1 MLLQI
6 SSGNGPEECSVAV
19 EKLAAELQEEF
30 KDLEMVAHY
39 GNPKFRGFR
48 SVLLASDLEHP
59 ELAGTVQWIWQS
71 TIRPGHK
78 RKNWF
83 VDVSIIPEVEE
94 VGDFDE
100 SSCRFETFRSGGKG
114 GQNVNKVETG
124 IRIIHIP
131 TGIKVECTEE
141 RSQYMNKRKG
151 LCRLQTILLAQQKA
165 NQDKQ
170 NNEAWSAH
178 NGIERGN
185 PIRVYEGE
193 RFKRVK

>member
-6 SSGNGPEECSVAV
+6 SSGNGPEECSVGV
-19 EKLAAELQEEF
+19 EKLAEVLQKEF
-30 KDLEMVAHY
+30 NDLKIVAHY
-39 GNPKFRGFR
+39 GNHKYKGFR
-48 SVLLASDLEHP
+48 SVLLVSELEHK
-59 ELAGTVQWIWQS
+59 ELVGTVQWIWQS
-71 TIRPGHK
+71 SIRPGHK

-83 VDVSIIPEVEE
+83 IDISVIPEIEDTA
-94 VGDFDE
+94 DFDE
-100 SSCRFETFRSGGKG
+100 SCCKFETFRSGGKG

-124 IRIIHIP
+124 IRIIHLP

-141 RSQYMNKRKG
+141 RSQYLNKRKG

-165 NQDKQ
+165 NMDKQ
-170 NNEAWSAH
+170 NNEAWSVH

-193 RFKRVK
+193 KFRRIK